1 MPNSLLKFDSKMDIN
16 QQFKFLATIGKGA
29 YGSVILVENAME
41 IEDKEIY
48 AIKILKYMDQY
59 KSSAEKEEHIK
70 NLTQELQ
77 IME

>member
-1 MPNSLLKFDSKMDIN
+1 MDIN